1 MNKDIGVLFSK
12 FQSSISMNSEFSNYH
27 NEVVCYEFHFLFKV
41 LTSRL
46 EAIIIGAKGAH
57 LRNW

>member
-1 MNKDIGVLFSK
+1 
-12 FQSSISMNSEFSNYH
+12 MNSEFSNYH
-27 NEVVCYEFHFLFKV
+27 NEVVCHEFHFLFKV

-46 EAIIIGAKGAH
+46 EAIITGAKGAH

>member
-1 MNKDIGVLFSK
+1 
-12 FQSSISMNSEFSNYH
+12 MNSEFSKYP
-27 NEVVCYEFHFLFKV
+27 NEVVCYEFHSLFKV

-46 EAIIIGAKGAH
+46 EAIIIDAKGAH